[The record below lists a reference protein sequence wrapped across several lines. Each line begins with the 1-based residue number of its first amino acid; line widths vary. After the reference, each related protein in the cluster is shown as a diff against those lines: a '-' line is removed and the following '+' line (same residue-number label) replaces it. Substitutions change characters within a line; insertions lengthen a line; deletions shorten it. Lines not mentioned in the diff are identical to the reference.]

1 MAYQQYR
8 SMITHQSFDASA
20 GEKEIVTIEQVIAA
34 IGPRNPPPERARKV
48 FNMGF
53 VYFLL
58 PGQSPDPELLREYAN
73 YRDRALDHWRHI
85 TGGRGRLTTELQGMR

>member
-1 MAYQQYR
+1 
-8 SMITHQSFDASA
+8 MITHQSFDASA